1 MAISYAPSK
10 TATRMWALTGATFTV
25 PRNILVASLDT
36 TPVTIPVPTYLIE
49 HERGLVLFDTGCNPR
64 AATDPEG
71 VYGPLAAATNFKMAP
86 EHTVDAQ
93 IRALGYRLEDVKIV
107 IPSHLHFDHA
117 GGLYL
122 FPHAR
127 FYTMHGELQGAYW
140 PPPNARGFFLV
151 EDYLPTRNFDWFE
164 LPDDRFAE
172 FAVAAS
178 RSFIGLPPQDLHRC
192 LARWHEVGE
201 GWETNLPE
209 IERNLAAFGDA
220 QRVRDGIRY
229 RAEAL
234 GHRRWSD
241 EPVRCR
247 RLARW
252 MGRIDRDA
260 FADADEDV
268 VHPPAQPIQVMHVAG
283 RDDR

>member
-36 TPVTIPVPTYLIE
+36 SPVTIPVPTYLIE

-127 FYTMHGELQGAYW
+127 FYTMYGELQGAYW

-164 LPDDRFAE
+164 LPDDH
-172 FAVAAS
+172 
-178 RSFIGLPPQDLHRC
+178 DL
-192 LARWHEVGE
+192 
-201 GWETNLPE
+201 
-209 IERNLAAFGDA
+209 FGDGSLILLKTPGHTMGGCSLL
-220 QRVRDGIRY
+220 VRLRHQTVILAGDAAHLREGIEVVNPMPFNVDTRQAALSIY
-229 RAEAL
+229 KLRALRDSL
-234 GHRRWSD
+234 G
-241 EPVRCR
+241 
-247 RLARW
+247 ARIW
-252 MGRIDRDA
+252 ISHDP
-260 FADADEDV
+260 EDWAENP
-268 VHPPAQPIQVMHVAG
+268 HAPQAIE
-283 RDDR
+283 